1 MAREYIRPEIDQ
13 WTLKEF
19 LGGRHVMINP
29 TWEDV
34 VKTVKDTEKRC
45 RKNLLEIEEA
55 RRVWQCVMEDGAD
68 EAWAGKWSC
77 PPRFPYGIQG
87 TVLEIIRISDDLVGL
102 VCERQAV
109 ESEQESRPVTFGALS
124 GKMQDRN
131 ASPLEWL
138 EAILLVFWMFL
149 SEEEIEQLDR
159 WVLQRAMELAA
170 ERQADDEA
178 QRIRLRG
185 RRRRHILLLLH
196 GTLPEFTSEFQ
207 DAARRIAE
215 ILESNSQQDVTWKD
229 FKKRW
234 PSLATRYQKELTVLL
249 DGNRLRTSDLRGLP
263 DESPYVLSLSLWKGA
278 QRLFLHPQVVFSIR
292 CPSIH
297 RQFLQKGEEHEVVSR
312 ALKEVAGGPWHPG
325 TRTTIGWLRVHVDD
339 EHELCFVDEVQS
351 NTLEAAR
358 MMDQAAAKDFVKQC
372 SDWHIHGFATIC
384 QWAREIGYRAAMHS
398 RKSTMAKPG
407 MTQSDRK
414 WNTYYRPIIKR
425 FGLQSETIDDYPA
438 EIFVQPMT
446 AGGSERLADP

>member
-1 MAREYIRPEIDQ
+1 MAREYIRPEINQ

-19 LGGRHVMINP
+19 LGGRSVVINP

-34 VKTVKDTEKRC
+34 LKTVKDTEKRC

-178 QRIRLRG
+178 GRIRSRE
-185 RRRRHILLLLH
+185 RRRQQILALF
-196 GTLPEFTSEFQ
+196 GETLPTFTSEFQ
-207 DAARRIAE
+207 DAGRRIAG
-215 ILESNSQQDVTWKD
+215 ILESDSRQDVTWKD

-234 PSLATRYQKELTVLL
+234 PSLAARYQKELAVLL
-249 DGNRLRTSDLRGLP
+249 TDNRLRVSDLRDLP
-263 DESPYVLSLSLWKGA
+263 DESPFVLSLSLWKGME
-278 QRLFLHPQVVFSIR
+278 RLFHQPQAVFSIR
-292 CPSIH
+292 CPSVH
-297 RQFLQKGEEHEVVSR
+297 RQFLQEGGEHEFLSR
-312 ALKEVAGGPWHPG
+312 TLREVAGTTRHPG
-325 TRTTIGWLRVHVDD
+325 TRTTVGWLRVHVDD
-339 EHELCFVDEVQS
+339 KHRLCFVDEVQS
-351 NTLEAAR
+351 DTLEYAR
-358 MMDQAAAKDFVKQC
+358 RMPATAAKEFVKQC
-372 SDWHIHGFATIC
+372 NDWHIHGFATIC
-384 QWAREIGYRAAMHS
+384 QWARDIGYRAAMHS
-398 RKSTMAKPG
+398 RESANTKPG

-425 FGLQSETIDDYPA
+425 FGLESETIEGYPA
-438 EIFVQPMT
+438 DIFVQPMPT
-446 AGGSERLADP
+446 DDSAPKSSQ